1 MTLIRFA
8 LHFIREYEH
17 GMLNRCCISPPTSN
31 QSCKSLDVDDGKFS
45 DGPTIKDEYKSK
57 RAVHVAYQ
65 LSSGIAPEKQF
76 GSLKVRITL
85 LLHQTARSQFVD
97 QDGSSFAVDLDHT
110 YYLLCISDPGL

>member
-8 LHFIREYEH
+8 LHFIREYEQ

-31 QSCKSLDVDDGKFS
+31 QSCKSLDVDDGKS
-45 DGPTIKDEYKSK
+45 YEGPTIQDEYKSK
-57 RAVHVAYQ
+57 SVVLGAYQ

-76 GSLKVRITL
+76 GSLKVWITL
-85 LLHQTARSQFVD
+85 SLHQTSRSQLFA

-110 YYLLCISDPGL
+110 YYLRCISDPCL